1 MLGSVVRRLKAIGLL
16 RKSLCINILQEMMAM
31 RNKNI
36 TEAYRKKSEGNVVC
50 VTGFSRDIIDNQI
63 LRLDP
68 E

>member
-1 MLGSVVRRLKAIGLL
+1 MRRLKAIGLL
-16 RKSLCINILQEMMAM
+16 RKSLCINILQDMMAL

-36 TEAYRKKSEGNVVC
+36 TEAYRKKSEGNVC

>member
-1 MLGSVVRRLKAIGLL
+1 MRRLKAIGLL
-16 RKSLCINILQEMMAM
+16 RKSLVLCINILQEMMAM

-63 LRLDP
+63 LCLDP

>member
-1 MLGSVVRRLKAIGLL
+1 MRRLKAIGLL

-63 LRLDP
+63 FRLDP

>member
-1 MLGSVVRRLKAIGLL
+1 MRRLKAIGLL

-36 TEAYRKKSEGNVVC
+36 NTEAYRKKSEGNVVC

>member
-1 MLGSVVRRLKAIGLL
+1 MRRLKAIGLL

-36 TEAYRKKSEGNVVC
+36 TEAYRKKSVGNVVC

-63 LRLDP
+63 LCLDP